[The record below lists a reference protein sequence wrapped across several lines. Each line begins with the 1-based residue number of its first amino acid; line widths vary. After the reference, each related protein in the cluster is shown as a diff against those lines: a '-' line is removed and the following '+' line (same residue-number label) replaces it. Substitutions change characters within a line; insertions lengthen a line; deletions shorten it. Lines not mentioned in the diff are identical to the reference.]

1 MFPDIILYKELE
13 KTTKDQIVN
22 ILSYDWPLSLK
33 KIHNLL
39 KKRYKKDTSYQA
51 TFKAVKE
58 MLSRNIIQKT
68 KEGYSLDLDWVR
80 NVHNQT
86 EIIRANY
93 YSQGHSSLLV
103 GDNEFLRTLAFKRW
117 FDVEKY
123 LYYLQKNYILNSK
136 EKEIIC
142 IYHHHEWRPIFYL
155 RAEYNWIN
163 KLNSLGHKLFVLCS
177 GNKRLD
183 KWSADFYRSVN
194 VKLKL
199 GYNFKEP
206 FELMVFGDLIIQIYI
221 PFELQAKLDKIFSV
235 TKLEELDH
243 KRIIKEIFEKETEIK
258 VIINKD
264 KKLAREIKKQTLSEF
279 G

>member
-1 MFPDIILYKELE
+1 MFPDITLYKELE

-22 ILSYDWPLSLK
+22 LLSYDWPLSLN
-33 KIHNLL
+33 KIHNIL
-39 KKRYKKDTSYQA
+39 KKRYKKNTSYQA
-51 TFKAVKE
+51 TFKAIKD
-58 MLSRNIIQKT
+58 MLSKKIIQKS
-68 KEGYSLDLDWVR
+68 KEGYSLNLDWIK

-93 YSQGHSSLLV
+93 YSQGHSSLII
-103 GDNEFLRTLAFKRW
+103 GDSESLRTLVFEKW

-136 EKEIIC
+136 EREIIC
-142 IYHHHEWRPIFYL
+142 VYHHHEWRPIFYL

-163 KLNSLGHKLFVLCS
+163 EMNSLGHGLFVLCS
-177 GNKRLD
+177 GNKSLD
-183 KWSADFYRSVN
+183 KWAANFYKSIH

-206 FELMVFGDLIIQIYI
+206 FELLVFGDLIVQVYI
-221 PFELQAKLDKIFSV
+221 PFELQAKLDKIFNSQN
-235 TKLEELDH
+235 LDELNH
-243 KRIIKEIFEKETEIK
+243 KKIIKEIFEKETEIK

-264 KKLAREIKKQTLSEF
+264 KKLAREIKNQTLNEF
-279 G
+279 K